1 MRKRLASVSELEA
14 DVTQDVVKPSK
25 ELRWESKIADGLTL
39 KDLDDP
45 KL

>member
-14 DVTQDVVKPSK
+14 DVTQDVVKPSN